1 MSFKTG
7 CGPLNYQHKIK
18 VDIESIQS
26 LLADSLAVELFMNQ
40 SPFSGTLFTRT
51 HCFEALEF
59 DNATKSNPF

>member
-1 MSFKTG
+1 
-7 CGPLNYQHKIK
+7 LNYQHKIK
-18 VDIESIQS
+18 VGKLLYIESIQS